1 MNTRIHLLSC
11 GKCRRQLDVTRLE
24 VGDEVQCVCDTVLI
38 VGPPKEVT
46 VRGTACG
53 HCGGVIGSDDPDCR
67 YCGAELSAIDRQAT
81 TLCPV
86 CAIRLP
92 NGSRHCSGCGVELR
106 ASAVPPLPR
115 DGACPRCD
123 GQLRV
128 HLLPEAEVIE
138 CGGECGGLWCS
149 REAFER
155 LQASARQAA
164 TSGEVVAQEAVFKR
178 SMGAPDSAKR
188 QYVPCLTCSDLMQRR
203 MFRYENRPSGVV
215 LDVCKDHGVWFDH
228 GELASTLA
236 FVRAHLRA
244 ASGLDGT
251 APIVRNYAA
260 ENDQVAALDREA
272 RKDGRARMFDPPRK
286 RRLTED
292 LMDALGDIFSFSLFD

>member
-11 GKCRRQLDVTRLE
+11 SKCRRQLDVTRLE

-53 HCGGVIGSDDPDCR
+53 HCGGVIGSDDPDCM
-67 YCGAELSAIDRQAT
+67 YCGAALSAADRQAT

-86 CAIRLP
+86 CAVRLP
-92 NGSRHCSGCGVELR
+92 NDSRHCNGCGVELR
-106 ASAVPPLPR
+106 ASALPPLPR

-155 LQASARQAA
+155 MQSNARHAA
-164 TSGEVVAQEAVFKR
+164 TTGQVVAPEAVFQR
-178 SMGAPDSAKR
+178 SMGAPPSAKR
-188 QYVPCLTCSDLMQRR
+188 QYVPCLCCSDLMQRR

-215 LDVCKDHGVWFDH
+215 LDVCKDHGVWFDK
-228 GELASTLA
+228 GELESTLS

-244 ASGLDGT
+244 SSGLDG
-251 APIVRNYAA
+251 AGHLVRDYAA
-260 ENDQVAALDREA
+260 ENGQVAAATQDLPR
-272 RKDGRARMFDPPRK
+272 DGRAKMFEAPRK
-286 RRLTED
+286 RSLTTD
-292 LMDALGDIFSFSLFD
+292 LMDALGTIFSFSLFD